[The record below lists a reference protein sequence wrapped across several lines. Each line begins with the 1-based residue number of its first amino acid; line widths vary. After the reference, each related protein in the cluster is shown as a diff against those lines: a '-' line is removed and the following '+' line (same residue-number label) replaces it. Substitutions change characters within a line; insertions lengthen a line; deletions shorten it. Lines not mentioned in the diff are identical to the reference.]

1 MRNSLRILLTLII
14 VAIAIAAGV
23 WLWNYYLFTPWTR
36 DARVRAEVITIAPD
50 VSGWVRSL
58 NVSDTG
64 YVSQGD
70 TLFEIDPSR
79 YQAALDKAEASVANN
94 QATLDLKRA
103 EERRRNQLSN
113 RSISAEDR
121 QIAQINT
128 RIAQA
133 NLAQAQ
139 ATLDSAK
146 LDLQRTQ
153 VVAPVSGH
161 VLNLQLAAGN
171 YVTRGTPV
179 MALVQA
185 RSYYVMGYFEETK
198 LSSIAIGDPAD
209 IILMNGDTHLHGHVA
224 GIGRGIA
231 DSNTNLNSQLL
242 PQVQPTFNWV
252 RLAQRIPVL
261 VTFDKMPDQTLLSA
275 GMTATIRIQ
284 HDADAERND
293 AGQAPAKPASTAT
306 PAGSGVDRRPTP
318 QSQSQSQSQ
327 LPDAIP
333 TERATDDV
341 H

>member
-14 VAIAIAAGV
+14 VAIAVAAGV

-64 YVSQGD
+64 YVTQGD

-79 YQAALDKAEASVANN
+79 YQAALDKAKASVANN

-133 NLAQAQ
+133 NLDQAK

-198 LSSIAIGDPAD
+198 MSSIAIGDPAE

-231 DSNTNLNSQLL
+231 DSNTNLNNQLL

-252 RLAQRIPVL
+252 RLAQRIPVR
-261 VTFDKMPDQTLLSA
+261 VTFDEMPDHTLLSA

-284 HDADAERND
+284 HDADAERTD
-293 AGQAPAKPASTAT
+293 AGHTPAQPASTAA
-306 PAGSGVDRRPTP
+306 PAGKDEDRRPTP
-318 QSQSQSQSQ
+318 QSQPQAP

-333 TERATDDV
+333 TERATDDAS
-341 H
+341 